1 MVVFQAN
8 DGRECKKSA
17 FGGLVLQ
24 DVCKLQN
31 LFGRCGGRNNDLHR
45 EVTTTGKGGGHHGK
59 EPKAWN
65 GVELGLHF
73 WKDFEGG
80 ALSLAPWHQSHAR
93 HTALRIGQLKRK
105 SCLRLTLENL
115 SDLFRE
121 EGHLVDAGIGRG
133 LQNAKNN
140 PLILCGSQFFGGLG
154 IKKDSQEKKSDP
166 YHVDGGTSREG
177 AIQHPSVKVLHF
189 CKGRIDAGRKP
200 TVLDSGIEQLGGHH
214 GR

>member
-8 DGRECKKSA
+8 DGRECKKSTL
-17 FGGLVLQ
+17 GGLVLQ

-31 LFGRCGGRNNDLHR
+31 LFGRCGGSDNDLHR
-45 EVTTTGKGGGHHGK
+45 KITTTGKGGGHHGK
-59 EPKAWN
+59 EPKPGN

-140 PLILCGSQFFGGLG
+140 PLILCGSQFFG
-154 IKKDSQEKKSDP
+154 
-166 YHVDGGTSREG
+166 
-177 AIQHPSVKVLHF
+177 
-189 CKGRIDAGRKP
+189 
-200 TVLDSGIEQLGGHH
+200 
-214 GR
+214 

>member
-8 DGRECKKSA
+8 DGRKCKKSA
-17 FGGLVLQ
+17 FGSLLLQ

-31 LFGRCGGRNNDLHR
+31 LFCRRGGRNNDLHR
-45 EVTTTGKGGGHHGK
+45 EIATTGKGGGHHGK

-65 GVELGLHF
+65 GVELGLHTR
-73 WKDFEGG
+73 KDFKGG
-80 ALSLAPWHQSHAR
+80 SLSLAPWHQSHAR
-93 HTALRIGQLKRK
+93 HTTLRIGQLKRK

-115 SDLFRE
+115 RDLLGE
-121 EGHLVDAGIGRG
+121 EGHLVNAGIRRG

-140 PLILCGSQFFGGLG
+140 PLIFCGCQFFGGLV
-154 IKKDSQEKKSDP
+154 IKKDRQEEKSDP
-166 YHVDGGTSREG
+166 YHIDSGTSREG

-200 TVLDSGIEQLGGHH
+200 TVLDTGIEQLG
-214 GR
+214 